1 MLKHDE
7 FNRYMELYSEYVER
21 SVNLHNYHY
30 LFVKN
35 KSHEAGEKV
44 REQLREMSNLCDEI
58 KRKCLAAQRE
68 NKENVKLKKQL
79 AKDEAIAYKLANPK
93 KSGPKGPWK
102 HKK

>member
-58 KRKCLAAQRE
+58 KRKCLSSYRE
-68 NKENVKLKKQL
+68 NKENVKLQKKL
-79 AKDEAIAYKLANPK
+79 DKEEAIAYKKANPLKRGRPKQEK
-93 KSGPKGPWK
+93 KK
-102 HKK
+102 